1 MKGVGDGI
9 VSGSGISREDGGFI
23 RKGSF
28 DEGDDL
34 ADSFM
39 GMASPVTKPS
49 APLLKPLS
57 KSNSNGVTQ
66 MSCSLAEQKQLAQ

>member
-9 VSGSGISREDGGFI
+9 VSGSGREEGGFI

-28 DEGDDL
+28 EEGDDL

-39 GMASPVTKPS
+39 GMASPVAKPS

-66 MSCSLAEQKQLAQ
+66 MSSLVEQKLAQ